1 MNEWMGEREKK
12 QKTLSILCP
21 INYCLIIWGEWMEAD
36 SRLMGSYLFSN
47 KRVKM
52 WISEHNLEWSLKVSG
67 DKKSFLWLYL
77 DLAFLKKSILYW
89 GIVTFAFKKNSLF
102 FNWRIIALQ
111 NFAVFCQTST
121 WISHRYTYIPSLLNL
136 RPISLPT
143 PPLLGWYRAPVWVSW
158 AIQQIPVGYLFYMW

>member
-136 RPISLPT
+136 PPISLPI
-143 PPLLGWYRAPVWVSW
+143 PLLYFKVSCRSQDLLQH
-158 AIQQIPVGYLFYMW
+158 ISSKTKGY